1 MAIGEFDLIDR
12 YFRRQQELESVEL
25 GIGDDCALLRVPA
38 DKLLAVSMD
47 TLVADV
53 HFPADAA
60 PEDIAQRALRVNLS
74 DLAAVGAE
82 PLWFTLGLTLPHQD
96 HRWLND
102 FSRGLFS
109 AAREFNVALVGGD
122 TTRGPLTISIQVHGA
137 VANHAALRRD
147 GARVGDAIFVS
158 GSLGDGAAGLK
169 VLQQDDLSDSDASMY
184 FLERFYRPRPH
195 LKEGRLLSGLASA
208 ALDVS
213 DGLLA
218 DLEHICEASGV
229 AAHIDT
235 EKLPLSESMKQWVDG
250 GVVDEKQ
257 ARQWALSG
265 GDDYRLCFTVSEDK
279 RPQLLALQRQHRLN
293 FQCIGEITSGKGVTC
308 LDAGRTVIPS
318 EKGYN
323 HFGH

>member
-96 HRWLND
+96 HQWLND

-137 VANHAALRRD
+137 VANRAALRRD

-169 VLQQDDLSDSDASMY
+169 VLQQDELSESNASMY

-229 AAHIDT
+229 AARINI
-235 EKLPLSESMKQWVDG
+235 EKLPLSEPMKQWIDG
-250 GVVDEKQ
+250 GVVDEAQ

-265 GDDYRLCFTVSEDK
+265 GDDYRLCFTVPENK
-279 RPQLLALQRQHRLN
+279 RAQLLALQQKHRLN
-293 FQCIGEITSGKGVTC
+293 FQCIGEITRGEGVIC
-308 LDAGRTVIPS
+308 LDAGRTVTPS

-323 HFGH
+323 HFDH